1 MKDYHAVLEALRT
14 FPDGATAAQVAAVLP
29 GVYAGT
35 VAAALSALKSERL
48 VTHVRGAAGRP
59 GIWRVAPPTDEA
71 TRLRARVAELEDEVA
86 RLRERLR
93 AIGALAGGET

>member
-1 MKDYHAVLEALRT
+1 MKDYHAVLETLGT
-14 FPDGATAAQVAAVLP
+14 FPDGATAAQVAAALP
-29 GVYAGT
+29 GVHAGT
-35 VAAALSALKSERL
+35 VSASLSALKTQRL
-48 VTHVRGAAGRP
+48 VTHVRGVSGQAGV
-59 GIWRVAPPTDEA
+59 WRVAPPTDEA